1 MNKKLLTEIKKGTKN
16 ALIKKKIIKHFIQ
29 QGNSTITVLS
39 QNIGLSIPTVTRFV
53 SDMCQEQLLEDLG
66 KLETSEGRHPSL
78 YGLRADA
85 AYFVGVD
92 MNQFGINIGLCNFKG
107 EMVKLDMDISYE
119 FSNTQQ
125 AFETLCELILEF
137 IKKTNVQKELIFGAN
152 INISGR
158 VNPATGY
165 SYSVF
170 YFDEEA
176 LSEKFSNHLGLNV
189 FIDNDTR
196 AMTYGEYVAGSVT
209 NEKNV
214 IFVNIS
220 WGIAIGIIIEG
231 KIYTGKSG
239 FSGEFGHIK
248 TFNNEVLCH
257 CGKIGCLETEI
268 SGRYIYQ
275 RLHELV
281 REGATSYL
289 SARIKN
295 GEHITIKD
303 IIEAAVDYEDVLCI
317 ELFEELGMKLG
328 EQLAGVIN
336 IFNPE
341 LVIIG
346 GAISSTEMYILH
358 PIQAAIRKYSLNLV
372 NKDSVV
378 TASRLKDKA
387 GVIGACL
394 LARSNIF
401 NNND

>member
-1 MNKKLLTEIKKGTKN
+1 MNKKLLTEIKKGSKN
-16 ALIKKKIIKHFIQ
+16 ALIKKKIIKHFIL
-29 QGNSTITVLS
+29 QGSSTITVLS
-39 QNIGLSIPTVTRFV
+39 QNIGLSIPTVTRLV

-78 YGLRADA
+78 YGLKADS

-107 EMVKLDMDISYE
+107 EMVKLDMDIPYE

-137 IKKTNVQKELIFGAN
+137 IKKTNINKELIFGAN

-165 SYSVF
+165 SYSIF

-196 AMTYGEYVAGSVT
+196 AMTYGEYMAGSVT
-209 NEKNV
+209 NEKNI

-220 WGIAIGIIIEG
+220 WGIAIGIIIDG

-248 TFNNEVLCH
+248 TFNNDVLCH

-268 SGRYIYQ
+268 SGKYIYQ
-275 RLHELV
+275 RLHELIE
-281 REGATSYL
+281 EGATSYL
-289 SARIKN
+289 STRIKN
-295 GEHITIKD
+295 KEHITIKD
-303 IIEAAVDYEDVLCI
+303 IIEAAVEYEDVLCI
-317 ELFEELGMKLG
+317 ELFEELGEKLG
-328 EQLAGVIN
+328 EQLAGIIN

-346 GAISSTEMYILH
+346 GVISSTEMYIMH

-372 NKDSVV
+372 NKDSVI

-387 GVIGACL
+387 GVTGACL